1 MSSFSIEFMSFSQK
15 CEANPVNFGIVI
27 LSLIIVTK
35 GLGSDFSYIY
45 MVEPSALRELFM
57 EEDSI
62 I

>member
-1 MSSFSIEFMSFSQK
+1 MSFSQK

-27 LSLIIVTK
+27 LSLIIATK